1 MAIPW
6 RNLIQTDMGYDR
18 GNIGKGGIGGGI
30 RMAQID
36 ERTKVRVSQTLKKN
50 LAKQKASWGG
60 ASTVK
65 KQVSGINGFLQLLPF
80 SSAFIIR
87 YCHQPWFSWKIA
99 GENES
104 FILTLFP
111 TGTASSVAFTPLQGL
126 EIVNPQA
133 AEKKVD
139 EANAKY
145 FSTSASFIKVQ
156 TPIVPSMGPPRKIN
170 KWIYIQKLFINFHF
184 VSKQSMRSRTCMIWL
199 AVTY

>member
-65 KQVSGINGFLQLLPF
+65 KQVSGINEFLQLLPF
-80 SSAFIIR
+80 SSASIIR
-87 YCHQPWFSWKIA
+87 YCHRPWFSWKIA
-99 GENES
+99 GEKLIFLSWLFYPYRNCFFCGLYTFTRAGNRQSPSCWKEGGRS
-104 FILTLFP
+104 QCQVFLNISILYQSSNTNRAFNGP
-111 TGTASSVAFTPLQGL
+111 T
-126 EIVNPQA
+126 
-133 AEKKVD
+133 
-139 EANAKY
+139 
-145 FSTSASFIKVQ
+145 
-156 TPIVPSMGPPRKIN
+156 
-170 KWIYIQKLFINFHF
+170 
-184 VSKQSMRSRTCMIWL
+184 
-199 AVTY
+199 

>member
-65 KQVSGINGFLQLLPF
+65 KQVSG
-80 SSAFIIR
+80 
-87 YCHQPWFSWKIA
+87 
-99 GENES
+99 
-104 FILTLFP
+104 
-111 TGTASSVAFTPLQGL
+111 
-126 EIVNPQA
+126 
-133 AEKKVD
+133 
-139 EANAKY
+139 
-145 FSTSASFIKVQ
+145 
-156 TPIVPSMGPPRKIN
+156 
-170 KWIYIQKLFINFHF
+170 KWIFTIATFFKRVIYGIAIDLDFPGKLRGKTNFL
-184 VSKQSMRSRTCMIWL
+184 SWL
-199 AVTY
+199 FYP